1 MVIRKYI
8 QMALKSRVI
17 FEVIDEETGHIVSQD
32 ELINIGIERPKTI
45 DQIGLE
51 TTLQQRLV
59 QSTADKLI
67 ELQGPLVNTHEEC
80 PRCQHKVIKG
90 GKMHCEVH
98 ALNTDH
104 TIEIQKYRCPVCHWS
119 SSDSI
124 KTMYGTDVH
133 TALTKVQ
140 AELGSNYSHRKTATA
155 LKLMAFEQERPV
167 NNKQRVKRVLDEVG
181 KIIENYNTA
190 DVFEHEKAETA
201 AELIVHVDGGH
212 VATQEQEK
220 RSFEVMTGTIYR
232 PEDLQSINE
241 NENIIKNKT
250 CVASAKEDGQ
260 ASMKIMMVNA
270 AKRAGMADTTRV
282 TAFSDGASNCKSVIN
297 ALSDHCGQ
305 LTTILDWFH
314 ISMKFQNILSSST
327 LSADLK
333 AELEDAK
340 WKLWHGLKEDCCE
353 KLQIIINKMEDEKFK
368 KRMTQLNQYLKNN
381 FDILV
386 NYEERKNKKLPF
398 TSNVAESTVENLVNS
413 RCRQTGKM
421 QWLREGAHA
430 LLQIRCAHYCKSFN
444 QIWEYVIPK
453 LLPQT
458 AI

>member
-1 MVIRKYI
+1 MGLR
-8 QMALKSRVI
+8 SRVI
-17 FEVIDEETGHIVSQD
+17 FEVVDQETGTVVSRD
-32 ELINIGIERPKTI
+32 ELLNINIERPKTI

-51 TTLQQRLV
+51 ASSQQKLV
-59 QSTADKLI
+59 QTTADKLL
-67 ELQGPLVNTHEEC
+67 ELQGPLINTYEIC
-80 PRCQHKVIKG
+80 PKCQHKVAKKG
-90 GKMHCEVH
+90 KTNCEVH
-98 ALNTDH
+98 ALHTDH
-104 TIEIQKYRCPVCHWS
+104 TIEIQKYRCPKCDWT

-140 AELGSNYSHRKTATA
+140 AELGSNYSHRKTATI
-155 LKLMAFEQERPV
+155 LTLMAFEQERQI
-167 NNKQRVKRVLDEVG
+167 NNKQRIKRVLDEVG
-181 KIIENYNTA
+181 KIIENYNTN
-190 DVFEHEKAETA
+190 DMSVHEQVQIA

-220 RSFEVMTGTIYR
+220 RSFEVMTGTIYK
-232 PEDLQSINE
+232 PEDLQRIND

-260 ASMKIMMVNA
+260 ASMKIMIVNA
-270 AKRAGMADTTRV
+270 AKRSGMTEITKI

-297 ALSDHCGQ
+297 ALSGHCGQ
-305 LTTILDWFH
+305 LTAILDWFH
-314 ISMKFQNILSSST
+314 ISMKFQNILSSAS

-333 AELEDAK
+333 TELEDAK
-340 WKLWHGLKEDCCE
+340 WKLWHGLKEDCCK
-353 KLQIIINKMEDEKFK
+353 KLHVIISKMEDEKLK
-368 KRMTQLNQYLKNN
+368 KRVIKLSQYLKNN
-381 FDILV
+381 FDIIV

-398 TSNVAESTVENLVNS
+398 TSNVAESTVENLVNN

-430 LLQIRCAHYCKSFN
+430 LLQVRCTHYCKSFN
-444 QIWEYVIPK
+444 KIWNYVVPK

-458 AI
+458 MS